1 MAEMEFKPNSHKYKA
16 EQKAKAAADT
26 KDRERRAEKVTTG
39 KVVTRKKSKTS
50 KIADSFIG
58 EDAGNIGNYI
68 LNDVLIPSVKKAV
81 VDIVTDGIAML
92 LGTDKKKRNS
102 GSSHYVS
109 YRSYS
114 DDRDRNYRSSSRGYN
129 FDEIIFETRGE
140 AEEVLDRMDELLE
153 TYRSVSVAD
162 MYDLAGL
169 TCDYTDNKYGWTSLR
184 SADVVRCNGGYTLK
198 LPRATAL

>member
-1 MAEMEFKPNSHKYKA
+1 MSDMNYKPNSHKYKS
-16 EQKAKAAADT
+16 EQAAST
-26 KDRERRAEKVTTG
+26 EKSREKRAEKITTG
-39 KVVTRKKSKTS
+39 KVTTKKKGAGSKF
-50 KIADSFIG
+50 AESFIG

-92 LGTDKKKRNS
+92 LGTDKKKNR
-102 GSSHYVS
+102 SSSSSYVS
-109 YRSYS
+109 YRAYS
-114 DDRDRNYRSSSRGYN
+114 DDRDDRYRSSTRSRGYN
-129 FDEIIFETRGE
+129 FDDIIFETRGE
-140 AEEVLDRMDELLE
+140 AEEVLDRMDELID

-169 TCDYTDNKYGWTSLR
+169 SCDYTDNKYGWTSLR
-184 SADVVRCNGGYTLK
+184 SADVIRTNGGYMIK

>member
-1 MAEMEFKPNSHKYKA
+1 MAEMDYKPNSHKYKA
-16 EQKAKAAADT
+16 EQKEKE
-26 KDRERRAEKVTTG
+26 REKRAEKVVTG
-39 KVVTRKKSKTS
+39 NVKTKKKSGGR

-58 EDAGNIGNYI
+58 DDAGNIGNYI

-92 LGTDKKKRNS
+92 LGTDKKKGRS
-102 GSSHYVS
+102 GSSTYVS

-114 DDRDRNYRSSSRGYN
+114 DDRDDRYRSSRTRSYS
-129 FDEIIFETRGE
+129 FDDIIFESRGE
-140 AEEVLDRMDELLE
+140 AEEVLDRMDELID
-153 TYRSVSVAD
+153 TYHAVSVAD

-169 TCDYTDNKYGWTSLR
+169 SCDYTDNKYGWTSLR
-184 SADVVRCNGGYTLK
+184 SADIVRVNGGYMIK

>member
-1 MAEMEFKPNSHKYKA
+1 MAEMDYKPNSHKYKA
-16 EQKAKAAADT
+16 EQKEKEHE
-26 KDRERRAEKVTTG
+26 KRAEKVVTG
-39 KVVTRKKSKTS
+39 NVKTKKKSGGR

-58 EDAGNIGNYI
+58 DDAGNIGNYI

-92 LGTDKKKRNS
+92 LGTDKKKSRS
-102 GSSHYVS
+102 GSSTYVS

-114 DDRDRNYRSSSRGYN
+114 DDRDDRYRSSRTRSYS
-129 FDEIIFETRGE
+129 FDDIIFESRGE
-140 AEEVLDRMDELLE
+140 AEEVLDRMDELID
-153 TYRSVSVAD
+153 TYRAVSVAD

-169 TCDYTDNKYGWTSLR
+169 SCDYTDNKYGWTSLR
-184 SADVVRCNGGYTLK
+184 SADIVRVNGGYMIK